1 MVLVK
6 MRKFGVLI
14 LFLFLPAILFPQ
26 KKASFTDLKN
36 EYDSF
41 EFQKAIRIAGELL
54 QSKDSLS
61 SSVIID
67 IYIMK
72 AVSHYTLTEEPEAK
86 NCFFEILKINRNYK
100 PDPEKVPPKIINL
113 FSEIRKDYLQLVP
126 ETAKIPETKTE
137 VTKTEEPP
145 KTIIKEVHI
154 PMDSEYRSAI
164 SKSLI
169 LPGWGHFSV
178 GSSTKGWLFS
188 VASAV
193 SIGTMIYFIINTN
206 NKEKSYIAETDLD
219 LIRSKYDSYNT
230 SYKLRNVFIVTSVA
244 LWTYTQLDLLLWD
257 VNEYSKIGLS
267 MQKNP
272 AFNNNLNWCVSGRIA
287 F

>member
-1 MVLVK
+1 MK
-6 MRKFGVLI
+6 KAGV
-14 LFLFLPAILFPQ
+14 LFLFFFLQAILLPQ
-26 KKASFTDLKN
+26 KKATFTDLKN
-36 EYDSF
+36 EYESF

-54 QSKDSLS
+54 QLKDSLS
-61 SSVIID
+61 SPVIID

-72 AVSHYTLTEEPEAK
+72 AVSHYTLTEESEAK
-86 NCFFEILKINRNYK
+86 NCFFEILKIDRNYK
-100 PDPEKVPPKIINL
+100 PDPEKIPPKIINL

-126 ETAKIPETKTE
+126 ESAKTPEIKNE
-137 VTKTEEPP
+137 VVKKEEPS

-178 GSSTKGWLFS
+178 GSSTKGWVFS
-188 VASAV
+188 IASAV
-193 SIGTMIYFIINTN
+193 SVGTMIYFIINTN
-206 NKEKSYIAETDLD
+206 NKEKSYIAETQLD

-230 SYKLRNVFIVTSVA
+230 SYKLRNVFIFTSVA
-244 LWTYTQLDLLLWD
+244 IWTYTQLDLLLWD

-267 MQKNP
+267 VQKNP
-272 AFNNNLNWCVSGRIA
+272 SFNNNFNWCVSGRIA